1 MDLLLLLALTVA
13 AASLI
18 LLLPRIFSRSS
29 SSSLPLPPGPRGW
42 PVVGNLPQLGAKPH
56 QTLAG
61 MAKVYGPI
69 FHLRLGSV
77 PVVVA
82 ASPAAASLF
91 LKTHDANFSNR
102 PPNTGSNYMAY
113 DRQDLVWAPYG
124 PLWRMLRRICSNHL
138 FSPKALDD
146 SALLRHE
153 EVAQLA
159 RSLVAAAARG
169 GEEDG
174 VRLDDHLTVCTAN
187 ILTRAMLG
195 RRLFALEG
203 GDSVQEEAVQ
213 FREMTVELSHL
224 AGVFMVGDFVPALR
238 WMDSKEVVRR
248 MKRLGDRYDVFLDK
262 IIADHLSSDKEAEQ
276 DMLRLLM
283 GLKDRAGAGEGVQ
296 LTDINI
302 KALLLDLFNAG
313 TDTSSSTLEWM
324 LAELVRHPDILAATQ
339 RELDAA
345 AGTGRLVTEK
355 DLSKTP
361 LLQAI
366 VKETLR
372 LHPPTPLSLP
382 HLAADACEVA
392 GYHVP
397 KGATLLVNVWAISRD
412 PAVWGDPLEF
422 RPSRFLPGGEH
433 AHIDVRGNN
442 FEVIPFGAGRR
453 ICAGISLAMRVIQ
466 FTAATLVHGFDW
478 AMPGGQSPEK
488 LDMEEAYGLTL
499 QRAVPLKLCP
509 IPRLP
514 LHVYGAAS

>member
-42 PVVGNLPQLGAKPH
+42 PVVGNLPSLGEAPPDPRRHGEGLRPH
-56 QTLAG
+56 LPPPAGIRAGGRRRLAG
-61 MAKVYGPI
+61 RRVAVLEDPRRQLLQPAPQHGIELHGLRPAGPRVGA
-69 FHLRLGSV
+69 LR
-77 PVVVA
+77 PAVA
-82 ASPAAASLF
+82 DAEEDMLQPSF
-91 LKTHDANFSNR
+91 L
-102 PPNTGSNYMAY
+102 
-113 DRQDLVWAPYG
+113 
-124 PLWRMLRRICSNHL
+124 
-138 FSPKALDD
+138 PKALDD

-174 VRLDDHLTVCTAN
+174 VRLDDHLTACTAN

-203 GDSVQEEAVQ
+203 GDSGQEEAVQ

-313 TDTSSSTLEWM
+313 TDTSSSTLEWI

-392 GYHVP
+392 GYHP
-397 KGATLLVNVWAISRD
+397 D

-453 ICAGISLAMRVIQ
+453 ICAGMSLAMRVIQ

-478 AMPGGQSPEK
+478 AMPGGQSPRSWTWK
-488 LDMEEAYGLTL
+488 RHMG
-499 QRAVPLKLCP
+499 
-509 IPRLP
+509 
-514 LHVYGAAS
+514 